1 MKGLPRFRRA
11 RREAPQGAGTVY
23 TSGVMAS
30 GRLLRRL
37 NPLPVL
43 DRLVLRE
50 VLWPTLVGF
59 GTYTFMLLMR
69 AIFGLMEQIFV
80 RGTSVADAARL
91 LLVTLPHVVVLTV
104 PMSFLFGVLIAMGR
118 MNADSEIIALQAS
131 GVSLRR
137 VLRPILV
144 MGLVLTAFNG
154 YLMLEV
160 MPRSNQKLRKL
171 KVKLFASAR
180 ALGTIEARV
189 FYEQFPGFLLY
200 VRDVDPSTGVWRNV
214 LLYERGETGDD
225 QLIVA
230 KKGRLVYGNDGAT
243 LNGGDAGKNP
253 ANGGEP
259 WLRLSEVTNY
269 QFSRDHHERF
279 RVNRSNVQLVR
290 LYRKESGT
298 QRMTLGMRERSTR
311 DLLAMVQDGR
321 SGNAGGSISERDRR
335 FAAVELQKRLAI
347 PAACMVF
354 GLIALPL
361 GIGSRSGGRGRGFLL
376 SIGVIVVYYV
386 ILNNGELV
394 AREGKVPA
402 FVGVWAA
409 NVVLA
414 VLGVV
419 LLRSTGRWLGER
431 GRGGP
436 GLLTW
441 IGSWRIWRGF
451 RSTRG
456 PAAEGARPRT
466 GAIQV
471 AQKRGSMTRF
481 PAMLDRYVMRRFL
494 TPLLFVLTSTAM
506 LYVIIDLADK
516 VDEMAKHTASFSVFA
531 AYYWNLIPQVFLDV
545 TPLGILIAVLL
556 FLAMLERSLELTAL
570 KAAGISLYRV
580 IVPVVLVTAAASVGL
595 GIFQE
600 SVVPTAN
607 REARRLL
614 DRIKGRKVAR
624 SYGAADRQWVFS
636 RDGTT
641 LYNFLRY
648 LKEEQVLVN
657 FTMFRFSEDG
667 QLRFQLYAEQA
678 RYQDGAWVVVSG
690 WYRKMRPDGTDEFH
704 PVTRPMELDVPEAPQ
719 YFAAERRSPSQM
731 SFRELKRHI
740 VDLTA
745 SGYRP
750 TALEVRLQQKLSY
763 PLSVFV
769 MVLLGIPFG
778 LNRSGGRR
786 SSPIQGIALALG
798 LGIGYFLLVAIFG
811 KMGEAGLLP
820 AVLGAWAPVILAGLL
835 GVNRLTTLKT

>member
-1 MKGLPRFRRA
+1 MG
-11 RREAPQGAGTVY
+11 
-23 TSGVMAS
+23 TSGS
-30 GRLLRRL
+30 HRRL
-37 NPLPVL
+37 NPIPVL

-91 LLVTLPHVVVLTV
+91 LMVTLPHVVVLTV

-118 MNADSEIIALQAS
+118 MNTDNEIIALQA
-131 GVSLRR
+131 GGISLGR
-137 VLRPILV
+137 VLRPIL
-144 MGLVLTAFNG
+144 LLAIVLTAFNG

-160 MPRSNQKLRKL
+160 MPGANQRLREL
-171 KVKLFASAR
+171 KVRLFSSAR
-180 ALGTIEARV
+180 ALGSIEPRV
-189 FYEQFPGFLLY
+189 FYEQFPGYLLY
-200 VRDVDPSTGVWRNV
+200 VRDVDPDTGVWRGV
-214 LLYERGETGDD
+214 LLYERGDTGDD

-230 KKGRLVYGNDGAT
+230 RKGRLVYGNDGT
-243 LNGGDAGKNP
+243 TGTESGENPSPAGN
-253 ANGGEP
+253 EP
-259 WLRLSEVTNY
+259 WLRLTDVTNY
-269 QFSRDHHERF
+269 QFSRRHHERF
-279 RVNRSNVQLVR
+279 RVNRSNLQLVR
-290 LYRKESGT
+290 LYRKERGT
-298 QRMTLGMRERSTR
+298 QRVSLGMRERRTLE
-311 DLLAMVQDGR
+311 LLAMVRGGDGEDGEKV
-321 SGNAGGSISERDRR
+321 SDRDRR

-347 PAACMVF
+347 PAACLVF

-361 GIGSRSGGRGRGFLL
+361 GIGARSGGRGRGFLL
-376 SIGVIVVYYV
+376 SIGVIVLYYV
-386 ILNNGELV
+386 VLNNGELL

-409 NVVLA
+409 NGFLA

-419 LLRSTGRWLGER
+419 LLRGTGRWLGER
-431 GRGGP
+431 GRGGG
-436 GLLTW
+436 GLVAW
-441 IGSWRIWRGF
+441 IASWRLWKALRRRRAG
-451 RSTRG
+451 
-456 PAAEGARPRT
+456 AAADGTRPRT

-471 AQKRGSMTRF
+471 AKGRASMTRF
-481 PAMLDRYVMRRFL
+481 PALLDRYVTRRFL
-494 TPLLFVLTSTAM
+494 TPLVFVLASTAM
-506 LYVIIDLADK
+506 LYIIIDLADK
-516 VDEMAKHTASFSVFA
+516 VDEMAKHTASLGVFA

-545 TPLGILIAVLL
+545 TPLGILIATLL

-600 SVVPTAN
+600 SVVPRAN

-614 DRIKGRKVAR
+614 DRIKGRRVAR
-624 SYGAADRQWVFS
+624 SYGAADRQWIFS

-648 LKEEQVLVN
+648 IREEETLVN
-657 FTMFRFSEDG
+657 FTMFRFDDEG
-667 QLRFQLYAEQA
+667 QLKFQLFAEKA
-678 RYQDGAWVVVSG
+678 VYRDGAWVVVSG
-690 WYRKMRPDGTDEFH
+690 WYRKMRADGTDEFH
-704 PVTRPMELDVPEAPQ
+704 RVTRPMELDVPEAPQ

-731 SFRELKRHI
+731 SFRELRRHI
-740 VDLTA
+740 ANLTA

-750 TALEVRLQQKLSY
+750 LALEVRLQQKLSY

-835 GVNRLTTLKT
+835 GLNRLTTLKT